1 MVVAQAS
8 VRYNVAGRVAM
19 QGKLSNASLV
29 VVLLVAFSLFVAGL
43 THSTDG
49 DRVVQAGATPT
60 PTRTPTPVNIGNFV
74 WFDSNGNGI
83 QDDGEPG
90 VPNVTVQLWNS
101 AKSNLIAQGTTNGS
115 GMYTVVTPIPGD
127 YRVRWVLPPNSA
139 FTLKDQGSDQ
149 LDSDANPIGSNL
161 GFTDIFTIASNV
173 ISTTI
178 YDAGLV
184 SDLPQLQYVALTPA
198 RLLDTRG
205 QATVDGNNVV
215 GKRVAGT
222 TLTLTVAGR
231 GGVPFNAKAA
241 TINLTA
247 VKPAAGN
254 GYLTT
259 YPCDAA
265 QPTASSLNTTG
276 VTIAN
281 EIVVKLSAAGQIC
294 IFTSVATDLIVDV
307 VGAHVP

>member
-1 MVVAQAS
+1 
-8 VRYNVAGRVAM
+8 M

-43 THSTDG
+43 THSTNG
-49 DRVVQAGATPT
+49 ERVIQSGATPT
-60 PTRTPTPVNIGNFV
+60 PTRTPTPINIGNFV

-115 GMYTVVTPIPGD
+115 GIYSVIAPIPGD

-139 FTLKDQGSDQ
+139 FTLKDQGGDQ
-149 LDSDANPIGSNL
+149 LDSDVNAIGANI
-161 GFTDIFTIASNV
+161 GFTDVFTIASNV
-173 ISTTI
+173 ISTTVW
-178 YDAGLV
+178 DAGLV
-184 SDLPQLQYVALTPA
+184 SNLVQLQYVSLSPA

-205 QATVDGNNVV
+205 QATIDGVNQV
-215 GKRVAGT
+215 GRRAAAT
-222 TLTLTVAGR
+222 TLTLTIVGR

-247 VKPAAGN
+247 VKPTAGN
-254 GYLTT
+254 GFLTA
-259 YPCDAA
+259 YPCDAGR
-265 QPTASSLNTTG
+265 PTASSLNTAG

-281 EIVVKLSAAGQIC
+281 EIVVKLSGSGQVC
-294 IFTSVATDLIVDV
+294 IYTSVATDLIVDV